1 MHLLARVDFVAV
13 RECYPPPQ
21 TKGTEVVI
29 VCFFSLVLLHI
40 FSYLD
45 EIGMCK
51 ASQVCQR
58 WRMLTD
64 DMENWSVIF
73 EKRWPL
79 FRPVGVVTCW
89 RDLYVKM
96 YDYFVENCLFH

>member
-1 MHLLARVDFVAV
+1 MYLRLLLSTFS
-13 RECYPPPQ
+13 
-21 TKGTEVVI
+21 
-29 VCFFSLVLLHI
+29 SLVLLHI

-45 EIGMCK
+45 EIGLCK

-58 WRMLTD
+58 WRLLTD
-64 DMENWSVIF
+64 DMENWSVLF

-96 YDYFVENCLFH
+96 YVIGT